1 MKSFSDNSQVKALL
15 RRFAIEMVVYVILLV
30 VYFLLVLRYLGEP
43 ISNLFHQNLTVYG
56 IAALLLIVTQAAV
69 LDWLVKR
76 LVDFLL
82 LYRVRK

>member
-1 MKSFSDNSQVKALL
+1 MKSFADNVQLKEML
-15 RRFAIEMVVYVILLV
+15 RRFAMEMVVYVILLV
-30 VYFLLVLRYLGEP
+30 AYFLLVLRYLGEP
-43 ISNLFHQNLTVYG
+43 ISNLFHQNLTLYG
-56 IAALLLIVTQAAV
+56 VAALLLIVTQAAV